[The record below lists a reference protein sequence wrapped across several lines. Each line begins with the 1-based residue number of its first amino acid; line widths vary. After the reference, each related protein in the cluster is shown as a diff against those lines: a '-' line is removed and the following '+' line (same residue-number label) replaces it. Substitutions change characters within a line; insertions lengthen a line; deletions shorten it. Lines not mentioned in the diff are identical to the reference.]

1 MEIAILIVALLAGL
15 AAGYYIGK
23 LATAKAAGE
32 EKSQLSAK
40 VQMLAVDVEHQK
52 TLAAQ
57 ALESQKIAAAQALES
72 QKESAAQALESQK
85 EKAAQ
90 ILESQKTAAAQATE
104 QLRRQ
109 HADEVALLKEQ
120 MENERQHAASLRRE
134 SDQQWQERL
143 EALKQE
149 MKKESAEQLAQRQ
162 SALQQSNRTQMDE
175 LLKPIKEQFAD
186 FKKSVE
192 ESKTQ
197 NEVNKND
204 LQKSFE
210 STMKL
215 FQQEQ
220 QLAVTALKEQT
231 QRIGSDAANLTRALK
246 GDSKMQGDWGEMV
259 LETILENSGLRR
271 DEEYFIQENTRDEN
285 GNNFRPDVIV
295 RFPEGRSVVIDSKVS
310 LTAYS
315 DAVAAEDDETRDR
328 LLKAHTLSVRK
339 HIDELA
345 AKDYSTL
352 VSDAIGFVLMFVPNE
367 TSLLAAMKQMPD
379 ISQYAYGKKIILV
392 SPNTLMMALQLAY
405 NLWQYDRQSK
415 NVENIFT
422 SATAL
427 YEKVAGYV
435 DNFTAIGTAIG
446 SLQNKYDTAYK
457 QLSTGPGNILRRLE
471 QLKDFGITPKKK
483 IKQIEE

>member
-1 MEIAILIVALLAGL
+1 MEIVTLIIALLAGL
-15 AAGYYIGK
+15 AAGYCIGK
-23 LATAKAAGE
+23 LGAAKNAEA
-32 EKSQLSAK
+32 EKSQLQTQNK
-40 VQMLAVDVEHQK
+40 VLATEVEHQK
-52 TLAAQ
+52 DIAAQTLAQ
-57 ALESQKIAAAQALES
+57 QKDAAAQALAQ
-72 QKESAAQALESQK
+72 QKD
-85 EKAAQ
+85 
-90 ILESQKTAAAQATE
+90 AAAQTIA
-104 QLRRQ
+104 QLRQQ
-109 HADEVALLKEQ
+109 HDSETALLKEQ
-120 MENERQHAASLRRE
+120 METERQHAAALRRE

-175 LLKPIKEQFAD
+175 LLKPLKEQFAD

-197 NEVNKND
+197 SEVNKTD

-220 QLAVTALKEQT
+220 QQTVSALKEQT

-246 GDSKMQGDWGEMV
+246 GDSKMQGDWGEMI

-271 DEEYFIQENTRDEN
+271 DEEYFIQENTKDEA
-285 GNNFRPDVIV
+285 GNNYRPDVIV

-315 DAVAAEDDETRDR
+315 DAIATEDDEERDR

-345 AKDYSTL
+345 AKDYSNL
-352 VSDAIGFVLMFVPNE
+352 VSDAIGFVLMFIPNE
-367 TSLLAAMKQMPD
+367 TSLFAAMKQMPD
-379 ISQYAYGKKIILV
+379 ISQYAYSKKIILV
-392 SPNTLMMALQLAY
+392 SPNTLLMALQLAY
-405 NLWQYDRQSK
+405 NLWQYDRQTK
-415 NVENIFT
+415 NVENIVS

-435 DNFTAIGTAIG
+435 DNFNSIGAAIT
-446 SLQNKYDTAYK
+446 SLQNKYETAYK
-457 QLSTGPGNILRRLE
+457 QLSTGPGNILRRME
-471 QLKDFGITPKKK
+471 QLKEFGITPKKK
-483 IKQIEE
+483 IKQIGDQE